1 LTYDELDH
9 YLETHSIIPS
19 AYALAKQQRRH
30 ISTVTSRLKA
40 KGYVKGLDGSW
51 RSQSK
56 KPLPTSQE
64 LLNGLTKHLD
74 RFKVVPPTSA
84 ELTFLR
90 SSLEEL
96 LERVEDLSYGETS
109 DTFD

>member
-1 LTYDELDH
+1 MTYDELDH

-51 RSQSK
+51 RLLT
-56 KPLPTSQE
+56 KPQRKTTQE
-64 LLNGLTKHLD
+64 ILNEFSKHLD
-74 RFKVVPPTSA
+74 RFKVAPPSSL
-84 ELTFLR
+84 ELASLR
-90 SSLEEL
+90 SSLEEFMD
-96 LERVEDLSYGETS
+96 RVEDLSYGETS